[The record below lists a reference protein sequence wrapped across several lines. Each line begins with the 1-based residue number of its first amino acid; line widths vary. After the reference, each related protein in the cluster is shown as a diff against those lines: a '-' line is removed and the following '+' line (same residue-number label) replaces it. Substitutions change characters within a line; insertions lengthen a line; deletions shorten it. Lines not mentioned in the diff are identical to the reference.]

1 MNLSLGVV
9 QGAYIVAGLLFI
21 LALAGLSKHETAKS
35 GNRFG
40 IIGMAVALVIT
51 ILAATSGVDASPA
64 GPGGLD
70 REGSGWIGLALILAA
85 MGVGAVIG
93 LDRARKVEMTGMPEL
108 IAMLHS
114 FVGLAAVLDGFTE
127 PDPDFVP
134 PPG

>member
-40 IIGMAVALVIT
+40 IIGMAIALVIT

-64 GPGGLD
+64 GPPASS
-70 REGSGWIGLALILAA
+70 RWGSSARPSSSAGASAA
-85 MGVGAVIG
+85 SS
-93 LDRARKVEMTGMPEL
+93 P
-108 IAMLHS
+108 
-114 FVGLAAVLDGFTE
+114 AASR
-127 PDPDFVP
+127 
-134 PPG
+134 